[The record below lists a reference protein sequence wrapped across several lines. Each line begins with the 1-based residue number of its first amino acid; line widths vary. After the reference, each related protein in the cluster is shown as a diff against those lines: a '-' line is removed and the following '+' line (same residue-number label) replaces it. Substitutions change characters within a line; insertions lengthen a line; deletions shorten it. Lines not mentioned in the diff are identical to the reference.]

1 MSIISKARELVK
13 KLKTG
18 ASSVTNYFNPTSNN
32 GQNFW
37 STPTAQKVAN
47 VQRGIQTISPKIE
60 QFGQNI
66 QKATAPDFTKPTAGN
81 IAKTFTQLP
90 GMFVGGNIETIGRV
104 GRTLSNPN
112 TIKQAPNF
120 TLESFVN
127 PAKPSKASIIS
138 DVASILPAVGAVSSK
153 VRTAS
158 TALKPF
164 LPEIR
169 AVRNILGETDN
180 IPQMTPAQLKAA
192 EDLVVKIKGSNTLKQ
207 MVKLNPL
214 PKDYLNSIR
223 SFLNVTEDQILNP
236 TLDFGLSVKNLKRQP
251 SKLTSV
257 GKILEEKGVN
267 GKSPQ
272 LEVPSTNKTNIGTQL
287 EGVPTKVDASI
298 PGSTAVSSS
307 TDIIDPIEKIT
318 NALKVAKPLEQEQGK
333 IYSQIRSRQAGALSG
348 IGGQMG
354 GESAYYKKLGQLKGE
369 MPKVQFESI
378 RKSVTQDD
386 INEIFNRVE
395 KSNLSVFEK
404 VSAQGALTKLLG
416 AQGGS
421 VPTRSELTLLNEVF
435 PPEFIQAVLD
445 NRSGFQK
452 ALSLAEGFLNLP
464 RAVMATADLSAP
476 LRQGIFLVGRPKQ
489 WIPAFKNMFKY
500 ALNENAY
507 KNLADDIKMR
517 PNAKLYREANLAITD
532 NSPVL
537 GNREELFMSNLTEKI
552 PVFGKIAGG
561 SNRAYS
567 GFLNKLRVDVFDDL
581 VSKARQQG
589 IEVDGKVLQDIGSFV
604 NAATGRGSLPKFIE
618 KSAPALNAVFFSPRL
633 MASRINLLNPAYYAK
648 LDPFVRK
655 EALKSL
661 FTFGATAGTVLG
673 LAKLAGADVNV
684 DPRNADFGK
693 IKVGNTR
700 YDVLGGFQQYIR
712 LAAQL
717 ISGQIVSSTTGKV
730 ITLGEGYKPLTRKD
744 ILLRFFEN
752 KTSPVASFAIA
763 MATGTNSLGD
773 KFNLPS
779 EVINRFIPMVAQD
792 VYDLVK
798 EWGPAGALMA
808 IPGIFGAGSQTY
820 GGQELVKGKN
830 QLGEETSQLRST
842 RGLNEV
848 ISDKV
853 FGAQPLGTTAQ
864 YSADAY
870 FKELQKLP
878 KEEAAKKFQE
888 IAKTNPEIAKK
899 ILDASKD
906 YKKGITPNDETL
918 KAKGVTSGDRAVAI
932 VKQFKKLKT
941 KEEKAKLWNEYVD
954 KGIITPDVA
963 KQIKVLLSQ

>member
-1 MSIISKARELVK
+1 
-13 KLKTG
+13 
-18 ASSVTNYFNPTSNN
+18 
-32 GQNFW
+32 
-37 STPTAQKVAN
+37 
-47 VQRGIQTISPKIE
+47 
-60 QFGQNI
+60 
-66 QKATAPDFTKPTAGN
+66 
-81 IAKTFTQLP
+81 
-90 GMFVGGNIETIGRV
+90 
-104 GRTLSNPN
+104 
-112 TIKQAPNF
+112 
-120 TLESFVN
+120 
-127 PAKPSKASIIS
+127 
-138 DVASILPAVGAVSSK
+138 
-153 VRTAS
+153 
-158 TALKPF
+158 
-164 LPEIR
+164 
-169 AVRNILGETDN
+169 
-180 IPQMTPAQLKAA
+180 
-192 EDLVVKIKGSNTLKQ
+192 
-207 MVKLNPL
+207 
-214 PKDYLNSIR
+214 
-223 SFLNVTEDQILNP
+223 
-236 TLDFGLSVKNLKRQP
+236 LDFGLSVKSLKRDG
-251 SKLTSV
+251 KLTSV
-257 GKILEEKGVN
+257 GKILEEKGIS

-272 LEVPSTNKTNIGTQL
+272 LEALSTNKTNIEKQL
-287 EGVPTKVDASI
+287 LEVPAKVDAQTL
-298 PGSTAVSSS
+298 GSKAVSSS

-333 IYSQIRSRQAGALSG
+333 IYSQIRSKQAGALTG
-348 IGGQMG
+348 IGEQMG

-378 RKSVTQDD
+378 RKSVTQED

-421 VPTRSELTLLNEVF
+421 VPTKSELLLLNEVF
-435 PPEFIQAVLD
+435 PPEFIQAVLE

-500 ALNENAY
+500 AFNENAY
-507 KNLADDIKMR
+507 KNLADDIKTR

-532 NSPVL
+532 NSPIL
-537 GNREELFMSNLTEKI
+537 GNREEMFMSNLTEKI

-581 VSKARQQG
+581 VNSARKQG

-604 NAATGRGSLPKFIE
+604 NSATGRGSLPKFIE
-618 KSAPALNAVFFSPRL
+618 KSAPALNAAFFSPRL

-661 FTFGATAGTVLG
+661 LTFGTTTGTVLG
-673 LAKLAGADVNV
+673 LSKLAGADVSA

-700 YDVLGGFQQYIR
+700 YDVLGGFQQYLR

-717 ISGQIVSSTTGKV
+717 VSGQIVSSTTGKI

-752 KTSPVASFAIA
+752 KTSPVASFVIGL
-763 MATGTNSLGD
+763 ATGTNSIGD
-773 KFNLPS
+773 KFNLPA
-779 EVINRFIPMVAQD
+779 EVLNRFIPMVAQD
-792 VYDLVK
+792 IYDLEK
-798 EWGPAGALMA
+798 EWGPAGLLMG
-808 IPGIFGAGSQTY
+808 IPGVFGAGSQTY
-820 GGQELVKGKN
+820 GGQELVTGKN
-830 QLGEETSQLRST
+830 QLGEPTSQLRSK

-848 ISDKV
+848 ISDKI
-853 FGAQPLGTTAQ
+853 FGAQPLGTTAK

-878 KEEAAKKFQE
+878 KEEAARKFEE
-888 IAKTNPEIAKK
+888 IAKINPDIAKK
-899 ILDASKD
+899 IMESAKS
-906 YKKGITPNDETL
+906 YKQGITPDNETL
-918 KAKGVTSGDRAVAI
+918 KAKGVASGDRAIAI
-932 VKQFKKLKT
+932 AKEFKKLKT
-941 KEEKAKLWNEYVD
+941 TEEKAALWNDYVK
-954 KGIITPDVA
+954 KGIITADVA
-963 KQIKVLLSQ
+963 KQLKALLK